1 MPGVYG
7 KYCNMSCP
15 ANCEDD
21 ACHIQHGT
29 CLTCNPG
36 WGGTTCSRSTAAS
49 FSLQFFLYTYSL
61 QGLLNDDKIG
71 QILEVW
77 SLYGFTNS
85 KTRHVLIIKKTK
97 YMSRLVGTI

>member
-21 ACHIQHGT
+21 ACHLQHGT

-36 WGGTTCSRSTAAS
+36 WGGTT
-49 FSLQFFLYTYSL
+49 YSL

-71 QILEVW
+71 QVLGVW